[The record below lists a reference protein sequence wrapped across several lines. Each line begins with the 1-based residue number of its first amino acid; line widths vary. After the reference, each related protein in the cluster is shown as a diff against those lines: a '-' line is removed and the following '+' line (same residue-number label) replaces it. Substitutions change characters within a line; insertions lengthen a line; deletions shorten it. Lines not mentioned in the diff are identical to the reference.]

1 MKRDTLPPNP
11 IFTKSVRPLIE
22 AQLANY
28 TKNERIIAQYFLKTA
43 SCDDDFS
50 SKEVAK
56 RLGVSEAALTRFAQK
71 LEFRGF
77 RELVYAYQR
86 PAVSNEDQALVEPV
100 LLSYQEILNKTY
112 SIVDMAQ
119 IHRITQLLL
128 DKSRV
133 YIYGKGSSGL
143 VAQEMKLRFMR
154 IGLVCEAIT
163 DDDIMRMNAVV
174 VDSSCVVMGVSVS
187 GKTRIV
193 LESLQN
199 AHEQGASSVLFTGY
213 AMPEFRASFDEVVLF
228 SLKNQ
233 MEHGR
238 MISPQFPALVVLDML
253 YADYMNTHKEERDQI
268 WQRTY
273 QALQLNKESS

>member
-1 MKRDTLPPNP
+1 MPD
-11 IFTKSVRPLIE
+11 FAKSVRPLIE
-22 AQLANY
+22 AQLESY
-28 TKNERIIAQYFLKTA
+28 TKTERVIAQYFLHIA
-43 SCDDDFS
+43 ECEDDFS

-56 RLGVSEAALTRFAQK
+56 RLSVSEAALTRFAQK
-71 LEFRGF
+71 LGFRGF
-77 RELVYAYQR
+77 RELVYVYQR
-86 PAVSNEDQALVEPV
+86 PSNDRDQALLQPV
-100 LLSYQEILNKTY
+100 LNSYQEILNKTY

-128 DKSRV
+128 EKSRV

-174 VDSSCVVMGVSVS
+174 VDSSCVVMGISVS

-193 LESLQN
+193 LESLKN
-199 AHEQGASSVLFTGY
+199 AHEQGACSILFTGN
-213 AMPEFRASFDEVVLF
+213 AMPQFRAAFDEVVLF
-228 SLKNQ
+228 ALKSH

-238 MISPQFPALVVLDML
+238 LISPQFPALVVLDML
-253 YADYMNTHKEERDQI
+253 YADYMSTHTAERDQI

-273 QALQLNKESS
+273 QALQLNKESL